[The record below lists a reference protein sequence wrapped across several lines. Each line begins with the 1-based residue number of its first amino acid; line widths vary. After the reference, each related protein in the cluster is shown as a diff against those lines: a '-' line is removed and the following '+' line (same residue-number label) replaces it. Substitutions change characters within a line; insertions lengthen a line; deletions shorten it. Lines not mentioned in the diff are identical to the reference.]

1 MKFDWLTFGFQLVNI
16 LVLLAILR
24 HFLFRPLMRL
34 IAERQTQTQ
43 AAMDAALSVRA
54 QADEALAAAKA
65 GLAEA
70 EAARRDALEK
80 AHVEAEAQR
89 KLLLDE
95 ARNAAAKILADV
107 RAEAAQT
114 ATQTQRDTLTHV
126 RDLAEQIAQK
136 ALSAL
141 PDPPTVAGFAQRL
154 AQSLADLTVE
164 RRAGLLAGAHPALL
178 APHTLTPQEIASV
191 REILRPAGVSEFDV
205 VVDRTLIAGLE
216 LRTDAGV
223 LRNSIAHD
231 LDSISQAL
239 GHDDASRI

>member
-1 MKFDWLTFGFQLVNI
+1 M
-16 LVLLAILR
+16 
-24 HFLFRPLMRL
+24 
-34 IAERQTQTQ
+34 
-43 AAMDAALSVRA
+43 
-54 QADEALAAAKA
+54 
-65 GLAEA
+65 
-70 EAARRDALEK
+70 
-80 AHVEAEAQR
+80 AQR

-95 ARNAAAKILADV
+95 ARNAAAKILADA

-114 ATQTQRDTLTHV
+114 AIQTQRDTLTHV
-126 RDLAEQIAQK
+126 RDLAQQIAQK

-154 AQSLADLTVE
+154 AQALADLTVE

-178 APHTLTPQEIASV
+178 APHPLTPQEIASV
-191 REILRPAGVSEFDV
+191 REILQPAGVSEFDV